1 MSRATQAV
9 WSSLTALALSACGMT
24 PYVVPDG
31 APTARLNLAS
41 AGQRAWICGTDGE
54 GHTLTP
60 DAEGYA
66 TIAAGERVVV
76 GSSFYAQGY
85 NVSYSC
91 YPRVNFIPEV
101 GRLYYQNFEIEA
113 ERCGVF
119 IYREGA
125 DNPAGLGPEP
135 SLRPGGACTK

>member
-1 MSRATQAV
+1 MSPMTRAALLIL
-9 WSSLTALALSACGMT
+9 SALALNACGMT
-24 PYVVPDG
+24 PYVIPEG
-31 APTARLNLAS
+31 APTARINLNA
-41 AGQRAWICGTDGE
+41 AGQRAWICAADGE

-66 TIAAGERVVV
+66 SIAAGERVVV
-76 GSSFYAQGY
+76 GSSFYSQGY

-91 YPRVNFIPEV
+91 YPRVNFVPEA
-101 GRLYYQNFEIEA
+101 GGSYYQNFEIEA

-125 DNPAGLGPEP
+125 DNPAGLAIEP
-135 SLRPGGACTK
+135 SLRPGGACAK